1 MMLKSVSYYL
11 QRSREVGPWGA
22 LKLAR
27 LRIMNE
33 VVPWSQSLWWGFKAR
48 RKMSDA
54 ALLARTTGGWRSV
67 DALLEHLASRPAS
80 SFVLPHDSPSETAA
94 ILNRHFPGYLPAVFA
109 AADASCR
116 NELSLLGGNFRFAQG
131 IDWQKDPVTGWRWP
145 AVHRSRIGQY
155 LGSDRAVDL
164 QVFWKLN
171 RHQHFITLGIAFWL
185 TGDQRYVD
193 TFSAQIQSWI
203 DTNPLQHGVNWHH
216 GIDVSIR
223 IIAWTV
229 AFQFFRDSPVFR
241 EQTGKAFLKSLWQQ
255 ADFLSSHLQPAETP
269 RVVPNNHM
277 VAELT
282 GLALVGAAFPEFRNA
297 AAWRD
302 AGLRLVNQQATA
314 QTHPDGVNK
323 EQATG
328 YHRFVA
334 ELLLLIVAR
343 SRESALPPAPILE
356 DTLERM
362 LDYVLFTTTPA
373 GTAPMWGDSDYA
385 RALGLGHDKDFWD
398 FRPLLA
404 AGAALFG
411 RPDWKFV
418 AGRFDEEAF
427 WLLGATGLNRWEQ
440 LDAHPPKQT
449 SRAFPEAG
457 LYVIRDAWAA
467 DADVAFFRCGP
478 FGLGGEGQC
487 AHAHCDLL
495 SFVLWVNGQPLLVDS
510 GTYMYHGPWR
520 DHFRLTAAHNT
531 VKIDGRD
538 QALPMPHFNWKQIPE
553 AKCTV
558 WTGERVTGALT
569 YSDGVEFTRELAQP
583 RPGVWEL
590 VDTFNGHEETTI
602 EWFFHFAPGLELDL
616 HEEGHTVTVLKDGR
630 SFVIA
635 HIPEG
640 GVRPQLRDSWHS
652 PQYGVKQCNRELYAR
667 WQGGLG
673 GNGVSF
679 HWQFQLVNE
688 SPPTRFTRFG

>member
-1 MMLKSVSYYL
+1 MLKSVSHYL
-11 QRSREVGPWGA
+11 QRSWELGPWGA
-22 LKLAR
+22 LRRVWVRTTNGLV
-27 LRIMNE
+27 L
-33 VVPWSQSLWWGFKAR
+33 WGQSLWWGWWAR
-48 RKMSDA
+48 REMSDA
-54 ALLARTTGGWRSV
+54 ALLARTTGNWRSV
-67 DALLEHLASRPAS
+67 DAVLKHLASRPAS

-94 ILNRHFPGYLPAVFA
+94 ILNRHFPGYLSAVLA

-116 NELSLLGGNFRFAQG
+116 NELSLLGGKFRFAEG

-145 AVHRSRIGQY
+145 SVHRSRVGQY

-193 TFSAQIQSWI
+193 TFSVQIQSWI
-203 DTNPLQHGVNWHH
+203 ETNPLQHGVNWHN

-229 AFQFFRDSPVFR
+229 AFQFFRSSPTFR
-241 EQTGKAFLKSLWQQ
+241 EKTGKAFLRSLWQQ
-255 ADFLSSHLQPAETP
+255 ADFLSSHLQTAETP
-269 RVVPNNHM
+269 GVVPNNHM
-277 VAELT
+277 MAELT

-297 AAWRD
+297 AAWRET
-302 AGLRLVNQQATA
+302 GLRLLEQQATA

-334 ELLLLIVAR
+334 ELLLLIVAG
-343 SRESALPPAPILE
+343 SRQGALPHELILE
-356 DTLERM
+356 NTLEHM
-362 LDYVLFTTTPA
+362 LDYVLFTLSPA
-373 GTAPMWGDSDYA
+373 GTAPMWGDSDYGC
-385 RALGLGHDKDFWD
+385 ALGLGYDKDFWD
-398 FRPLLA
+398 FRPILA

-418 AGRFDEEAF
+418 AGHFDEEAF
-427 WLLGATGLNRWEQ
+427 WLLGVEGLNRWEE

-449 SRAFPEAG
+449 SRGFPDAG

-467 DADVAFFRCGP
+467 DTDVALIRCGP
-478 FGLGGEGQC
+478 FGLGSEGHC

-531 VKIDGRD
+531 VMIDGRE
-538 QALPMPHFNWKQIPE
+538 QAMPMPHFNWKAIPE
-553 AKCTV
+553 AKCIV

-569 YSDGVEFTRELAQP
+569 SSDGVVFTRELTHP

-590 VDTFNGHEETTI
+590 VDRFTGRDEHTM
-602 EWFFHFAPGLELDL
+602 EWSFHLAPGLDVELC
-616 HEEGHTVTVLKDGR
+616 EERHTLTVLKDGQ
-630 SFVIA
+630 SFLVV
-635 HIPEG
+635 HIPDG
-640 GVRPQLRDSWHS
+640 GVRPQLRDSWYSH
-652 PQYGVKQCNRELYAR
+652 QYGVKQWNRELYAR
-667 WQGGLG
+667 WQGELD

-679 HWQFQLVNE
+679 HWRFQVVNE
-688 SPPTRFTRFG
+688 SPLPAGG